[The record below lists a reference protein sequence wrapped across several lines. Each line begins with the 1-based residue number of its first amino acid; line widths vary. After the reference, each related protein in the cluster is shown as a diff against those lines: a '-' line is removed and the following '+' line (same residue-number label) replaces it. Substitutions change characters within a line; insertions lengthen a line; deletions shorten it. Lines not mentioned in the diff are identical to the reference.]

1 MRSQVAARSDG
12 AVHQRSANRLPHVCS
27 IVPEPGPRDEF
38 KVNLP
43 SIYHRALISAEN
55 GQRRPSDDADI
66 FFDVCRGMPWA
77 ILLGTDEPCSAVNGR
92 SLSHPVHALSVQRKS
107 LESVHLGRFK
117 GCLVFFFRRPVHL
130 FLLSAVGGQQ
140 KGNRRRTA
148 LRLAVIF
155 QSPWIVCNLTKIHT
169 RTTH

>member
-55 GQRRPSDDADI
+55 GQRRPNDDADI

-117 GCLVFFFRRPVHL
+117 GCLVFFSPTSASFSPLGSRRP
-130 FLLSAVGGQQ
+130 AKRKQ
-140 KGNRRRTA
+140 TA
-148 LRLAVIF
+148 DC
-155 QSPWIVCNLTKIHT
+155 SSSCSNLPEPLD
-169 RTTH
+169 RV